1 MTRETIAKFVDAF
14 LADDAE
20 ECHKPEYENLAAL
33 VTKTYTESAW
43 RTAMKRGAPEPPM
56 QDRVG
61 GIHRG
66 KQCMAANVT
75 VFVKQLDINGRCVT
89 DINRFS
95 CTSAHP
101 PGAVGERKMRG
112 GIRVSGDGS
121 SLTVYGPGRL

>member
-33 VTKTYTESAW
+33 VTMTYTESAW
-43 RTAMKRGAPEPPM
+43 RTAMKRGAPELPM

-66 KQCMAANVT
+66 AVY
-75 VFVKQLDINGRCVT
+75 GREC
-89 DINRFS
+89 DGI
-95 CTSAHP
+95 CQ
-101 PGAVGERKMRG
+101 AVGHQWPLCDRYKQIFLHICASARCRGRKKDERRD
-112 GIRVSGDGS
+112 VA
-121 SLTVYGPGRL
+121 LAETVLR